1 MYNLVQVF
9 SLEIKVLKWCLLS
22 LFNQQIFSLLGEFS
36 KSDTSIEASRKGSSI
51 NRKQFCWNK
60 YLFRS
65 EKLSGAEY
73 QPLVQRFKIISLV
86 PPPPSLSLSLSLF
99 FFFFNY
105 LRLILEFL
113 ITLLDNGLLH
123 VHVGM
128 LKFISSPSKCGLLN
142 SNLRY
147 LRNSDTKR
155 IPRENKERKTQ
166 GFWVKVTAN

>member
-22 LFNQQIFSLLGEFS
+22 LFNLQIFSLLGEFS

-73 QPLVQRFKIISLV
+73 QPLVQRFKIIS
-86 PPPPSLSLSLSLF
+86 PPPPLSLSLP

-105 LRLILEFL
+105 LRWILEFL

-128 LKFISSPSKCGLLN
+128 LKFISSPSKCSLLN
-142 SNLRY
+142 SNL
-147 LRNSDTKR
+147 
-155 IPRENKERKTQ
+155 
-166 GFWVKVTAN
+166 KVLAKLWYQKNTTWK

>member
-22 LFNQQIFSLLGEFS
+22 LFNLQIFSLLGEFS

-73 QPLVQRFKIISLV
+73 QPLVQRFKIIS
-86 PPPPSLSLSLSLF
+86 PPPPPLSLSPF

-105 LRLILEFL
+105 LRWILEFL

-128 LKFISSPSKCGLLN
+128 LKFISSPSKCSLLN
-142 SNLRY
+142 SNLKVLAKLWY
-147 LRNSDTKR
+147 QKNTT
-155 IPRENKERKTQ
+155 ENKEGETQ

>member
-22 LFNQQIFSLLGEFS
+22 LFNLQIFSLLGEFS

-73 QPLVQRFKIISLV
+73 QPLVQRFKIIS
-86 PPPPSLSLSLSLF
+86 PPPPSLSLSLF

-105 LRLILEFL
+105 LRWILEFL

-142 SNLRY
+142 SNL
-147 LRNSDTKR
+147 
-155 IPRENKERKTQ
+155 
-166 GFWVKVTAN
+166 KVLAKLWYQKNTTWK

>member
-9 SLEIKVLKWCLLS
+9 SLEIKVFKWCLLS
-22 LFNQQIFSLLGEFS
+22 LFNLQIFSLLGEFS
-36 KSDTSIEASRKGSSI
+36 KSDTSIEASRKGSLI

-73 QPLVQRFKIISLV
+73 QPLVQRFKIIS
-86 PPPPSLSLSLSLF
+86 PPPPSLSLSPFFFS

-142 SNLRY
+142 SNL
-147 LRNSDTKR
+147 
-155 IPRENKERKTQ
+155 
-166 GFWVKVTAN
+166 KVLAKLWYQKNTTWK

>member
-22 LFNQQIFSLLGEFS
+22 LFNLQIFSLLGEFS
-36 KSDTSIEASRKGSSI
+36 KSDISIEASRKGSLI

-73 QPLVQRFKIISLV
+73 QPLVQRFKIIS
-86 PPPPSLSLSLSLF
+86 PPPPPLSLSP

-142 SNLRY
+142 SNL
-147 LRNSDTKR
+147 
-155 IPRENKERKTQ
+155 
-166 GFWVKVTAN
+166 KVLAKLWYQKNTTWK

>member
-22 LFNQQIFSLLGEFS
+22 LFNLQIFSLLGEFS

-73 QPLVQRFKIISLV
+73 QPLVQRFKIIS
-86 PPPPSLSLSLSLF
+86 PPPPSLSLSL

-105 LRLILEFL
+105 LRWILEFL

-128 LKFISSPSKCGLLN
+128 LKFISSPSKCSLLN
-142 SNLRY
+142 SNL
-147 LRNSDTKR
+147 
-155 IPRENKERKTQ
+155 
-166 GFWVKVTAN
+166 KVLAKLWYQKNTTWK

>member
-9 SLEIKVLKWCLLS
+9 SLEIKVLRWCLLS
-22 LFNQQIFSLLGEFS
+22 LFNLQIFSLLGEFS

-73 QPLVQRFKIISLV
+73 QPLVQRFKIIY
-86 PPPPSLSLSLSLF
+86 PPPPPSLSLSLF
-99 FFFFNY
+99 FFFFFFNY
-105 LRLILEFL
+105 LRWILEFL

-142 SNLRY
+142 SNL
-147 LRNSDTKR
+147 
-155 IPRENKERKTQ
+155 
-166 GFWVKVTAN
+166 KVLAKLWYQKNTTWK

>member
-22 LFNQQIFSLLGEFS
+22 LFNLQIFSLLGEFS

-73 QPLVQRFKIISLV
+73 QPLVQRFKIISP
-86 PPPPSLSLSLSLF
+86 PPPPSLSLPF
-99 FFFFNY
+99 FFFYY
-105 LRLILEFL
+105 LRWILEFL
-113 ITLLDNGLLH
+113 ITLLDNGLLQ
-123 VHVGM
+123 VYVGM
-128 LKFISSPSKCGLLN
+128 LKFISSPLKCGLLN
-142 SNLRY
+142 SNL
-147 LRNSDTKR
+147 
-155 IPRENKERKTQ
+155 
-166 GFWVKVTAN
+166 KVLAKLWYQNTAWK

>member
-22 LFNQQIFSLLGEFS
+22 LFNLQIFSLLGEFS

-51 NRKQFCWNK
+51 NPKQFCWNK

-65 EKLSGAEY
+65 EKLSGTEY
-73 QPLVQRFKIISLV
+73 QPLVQIFKIISS
-86 PPPPSLSLSLSLF
+86 PPPLSLSLPFF

-105 LRLILEFL
+105 LRWILEFL

-128 LKFISSPSKCGLLN
+128 LKFISSPSKCSLLN
-142 SNLRY
+142 SNL
-147 LRNSDTKR
+147 
-155 IPRENKERKTQ
+155 
-166 GFWVKVTAN
+166 KVLAKLWYQKNTTWK

>member
-22 LFNQQIFSLLGEFS
+22 LFNLQIFSLLGEFS
-36 KSDTSIEASRKGSSI
+36 KSDTSIEASLKGSSI

-73 QPLVQRFKIISLV
+73 QPLVQRFKIIS
-86 PPPPSLSLSLSLF
+86 PPPPLSLSP

-142 SNLRY
+142 SNL
-147 LRNSDTKR
+147 
-155 IPRENKERKTQ
+155 
-166 GFWVKVTAN
+166 KVLAKLWYQKNTTWK

>member
-22 LFNQQIFSLLGEFS
+22 LFNLQIFSLLGEFS
-36 KSDTSIEASRKGSSI
+36 KSDTSIEASRKGSLI

-73 QPLVQRFKIISLV
+73 QPLVQRFKIIS
-86 PPPPSLSLSLSLF
+86 PPPPPLSLSLSPVF
-99 FFFFNY
+99 FIFFFNY
-105 LRLILEFL
+105 LRWILEFL
-113 ITLLDNGLLH
+113 ITLFDNGLLH

-142 SNLRY
+142 SNL
-147 LRNSDTKR
+147 
-155 IPRENKERKTQ
+155 
-166 GFWVKVTAN
+166 KVLAKLWYQKNTTWK

>member
-9 SLEIKVLKWCLLS
+9 SLEIKVSKWCLLS
-22 LFNQQIFSLLGEFS
+22 LFNLQIFSLLGEFS

-51 NRKQFCWNK
+51 NRKQFCRNK

-73 QPLVQRFKIISLV
+73 QPLVQRFKIIS
-86 PPPPSLSLSLSLF
+86 PPPPLSLSLF
-99 FFFFNY
+99 FFFFFNY
-105 LRLILEFL
+105 LSWILEFL

-123 VHVGM
+123 VYVGM

-142 SNLRY
+142 SNL
-147 LRNSDTKR
+147 
-155 IPRENKERKTQ
+155 
-166 GFWVKVTAN
+166 KVLAKLWYQKNTTWK

>member
-22 LFNQQIFSLLGEFS
+22 LFNLQIFSLLGEFS
-36 KSDTSIEASRKGSSI
+36 KSDTSIEASLKGSSI

-73 QPLVQRFKIISLV
+73 QPLVQRFKIIS
-86 PPPPSLSLSLSLF
+86 PPPPPPPPAPPPPLF
-99 FFFFNY
+99 FFFFFHY

-142 SNLRY
+142 SNL
-147 LRNSDTKR
+147 
-155 IPRENKERKTQ
+155 
-166 GFWVKVTAN
+166 KVLAKLWYQKNTTWK

>member
-22 LFNQQIFSLLGEFS
+22 LFNLQIFSLLGEFS

-51 NRKQFCWNK
+51 NRKQFCRNK

-73 QPLVQRFKIISLV
+73 QPLVQRFKIIS
-86 PPPPSLSLSLSLF
+86 PPPPSLSLSP

-142 SNLRY
+142 SNL
-147 LRNSDTKR
+147 
-155 IPRENKERKTQ
+155 
-166 GFWVKVTAN
+166 KVLAKLWYQKNTTWK

>member
-22 LFNQQIFSLLGEFS
+22 LFNLQIFSLLGEFS

-73 QPLVQRFKIISLV
+73 QLLVQRFKIISS
-86 PPPPSLSLSLSLF
+86 PPPPLSLF
-99 FFFFNY
+99 LSPFFFFIFFFNY
-105 LRLILEFL
+105 LRWILEFL

-142 SNLRY
+142 SNL
-147 LRNSDTKR
+147 
-155 IPRENKERKTQ
+155 
-166 GFWVKVTAN
+166 KVLAKLWYQKNTTWK

>member
-22 LFNQQIFSLLGEFS
+22 LFNLQIFSLLGEFS

-73 QPLVQRFKIISLV
+73 QLLVQRFKIISS
-86 PPPPSLSLSLSLF
+86 PPPPLSLSLSPFFFL

-105 LRLILEFL
+105 LRWILEFL

-142 SNLRY
+142 SNL
-147 LRNSDTKR
+147 
-155 IPRENKERKTQ
+155 
-166 GFWVKVTAN
+166 KVLAKLWYQKNTTWK

>member
-22 LFNQQIFSLLGEFS
+22 LFNLQIFSLLGEFS
-36 KSDTSIEASRKGSSI
+36 KSDTSIEASRKGSLI

-73 QPLVQRFKIISLV
+73 QPLVQRFKIISR
-86 PPPPSLSLSLSLF
+86 PPPPLSLTLSLF
-99 FFFFNY
+99 FFFFYY
-105 LRLILEFL
+105 LRWILEFL
-113 ITLLDNGLLH
+113 ITLLDNGLLQ
-123 VHVGM
+123 VYVGM

-142 SNLRY
+142 SNL
-147 LRNSDTKR
+147 
-155 IPRENKERKTQ
+155 
-166 GFWVKVTAN
+166 KVLAKLWYQKNTTWK

>member
-22 LFNQQIFSLLGEFS
+22 LFNLQIFSLLGEFS

-60 YLFRS
+60 YLFRG

-73 QPLVQRFKIISLV
+73 QPLVQRFKIISL
-86 PPPPSLSLSLSLF
+86 PPPPSPSLSPF
-99 FFFFNY
+99 FFFFFYY
-105 LRLILEFL
+105 LRWILEFL

-123 VHVGM
+123 VYVGM

-142 SNLRY
+142 SNL
-147 LRNSDTKR
+147 
-155 IPRENKERKTQ
+155 
-166 GFWVKVTAN
+166 KVLAKLWYQKNTTWK

>member
-9 SLEIKVLKWCLLS
+9 SLEIKVLKWSLLS
-22 LFNQQIFSLLGEFS
+22 LFNLQIFSLLGEFS

-73 QPLVQRFKIISLV
+73 QPLVQRFKIIS
-86 PPPPSLSLSLSLF
+86 PPPPLSLSLPF
-99 FFFFNY
+99 FFIYFFFNY
-105 LRLILEFL
+105 LRWILEFL

-142 SNLRY
+142 SNLKVLAKLWY
-147 LRNSDTKR
+147 LKNTTWK
-155 IPRENKERKTQ
+155 
-166 GFWVKVTAN
+166 

>member
-22 LFNQQIFSLLGEFS
+22 LFNLQIFSLLGEFS

-73 QPLVQRFKIISLV
+73 QPLVQRFKIIS
-86 PPPPSLSLSLSLF
+86 PPPPPLSLSPF

-105 LRLILEFL
+105 LRWILEFL

-128 LKFISSPSKCGLLN
+128 LKFISSPSKCSLLN
-142 SNLRY
+142 SNL
-147 LRNSDTKR
+147 
-155 IPRENKERKTQ
+155 
-166 GFWVKVTAN
+166 KVLAKLWYQKNTTWK

>member
-22 LFNQQIFSLLGEFS
+22 LFNLQIFSLLGEFS

-73 QPLVQRFKIISLV
+73 QPLVQRFKIISL
-86 PPPPSLSLSLSLF
+86 PPPSLSLSLF
-99 FFFFNY
+99 FFFYY
-105 LRLILEFL
+105 LRWILEFL
-113 ITLLDNGLLH
+113 ITLLDNGLLQ
-123 VHVGM
+123 VYVGM

-142 SNLRY
+142 SNL
-147 LRNSDTKR
+147 
-155 IPRENKERKTQ
+155 
-166 GFWVKVTAN
+166 KVLAKLWYQKNTTWK